1 MSTVVTFPAGTLPR
15 ARAPI
20 STLRSRV
27 LAVCD
32 GLTPDELRIVVD
44 SCERLAGARPDNMIV
59 AHAAECADMLRSPAI
74 RSDEADRVSR
84 RVAVLAR
91 QHRIRP
97 GDAADILSTALSML
111 RSDVSEADVN
121 AWARDYMCALSGPTP
136 PEAA

>member
-1 MSTVVTFPAGTLPR
+1 MSAVIVPFPSPAAGS
-15 ARAPI
+15 RAPV
-20 STLRSRV
+20 STLRQRI
-27 LAVCD
+27 LTVCA
-32 GLTPDELRIVVD
+32 GLPPEHVRIVVD
-44 SCERLAGARPDNMIV
+44 SCERLAGARPENMIV